1 LIESAV
7 KGNGTLTPNC
17 NPRPSTEAIKPDP
30 MIGIATPEQTATDH
44 VPTSSC
50 DAEQTGRD
58 HVSTSSRDVQI
69 TR

>member
-50 DAEQTGRD
+50 D
-58 HVSTSSRDVQI
+58 VQI